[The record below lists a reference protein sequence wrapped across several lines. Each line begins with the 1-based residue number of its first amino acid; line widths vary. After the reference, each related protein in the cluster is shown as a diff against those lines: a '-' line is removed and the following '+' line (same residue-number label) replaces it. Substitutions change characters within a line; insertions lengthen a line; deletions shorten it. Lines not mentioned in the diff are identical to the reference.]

1 MKRIL
6 NSRQMQETDRYTID
20 VMQMPAM
27 VLMEKA
33 AEAVY
38 RHLMDGAFDTRRVL
52 VLCGS
57 GNNGGDGMAVAR
69 MLTIRKVDVE
79 LCLAGNPEHFTT
91 ESARQ
96 WKIAEN
102 YSVKVVKNPA
112 WCEYTTIIDALFGT
126 GLSRPVSG
134 KYAEWIEAVN
144 TSPARVL
151 SVDIPSGVNGS
162 TGQIMGHAVRADE
175 TVTFAF
181 HKPGC
186 LLYPGASCAG
196 RVHLADVGIY
206 ETAEAYE
213 PDMRLLEHSDLR
225 RLPPRM
231 ADGNKGTFGKILIIA
246 GSKDI
251 YGALYMCASA
261 AFRAGAG
268 MVKVLTVR
276 ENREILAA
284 ALPEAMVSCYDGGDW
299 LSQLDGGIRWADY
312 IGIGPGLGT
321 GERAAAL
328 VQALL
333 EKTDKPIVIDADG
346 LNILSSH
353 RDWLTSGR
361 APVILTPH
369 LGEMSRFTGIPLRQL
384 KEDPLGH
391 SAVLAKETGAVV
403 VMKDAHTVIG
413 LPDGGTRLNILGNS
427 GMATAGSG
435 DVLTGTILGCLGSGL
450 TPADAASVGVLLHA
464 CAGDL
469 AAEELGE
476 ASLMAM
482 DICSRLGR
490 VIMSVRETCGFR
502 NKTGREA
509 TGHAVKTAGRKNDG
523 TQQSIRKD

>member
-6 NSRQMQETDRYTID
+6 NSRQMRDTDQYAIH

-33 AEAVY
+33 AEAVCE
-38 RHLMDGAFDTRRVL
+38 RLAGGTFDTKRVL

-57 GNNGGDGMAVAR
+57 GNNGGDGIAVAR
-69 MLTIRKVDVE
+69 MLTLRNVDVE
-79 LCLAGNPEHFTT
+79 LCLAGNQEHFTA
-91 ESARQ
+91 ESALQ

-112 WCEYTTIIDALFGT
+112 WREYTTIIDALFGT

-134 KYAEWIEAVN
+134 KYAERIEEAN
-144 TSPARVL
+144 ASPARVL

-206 ETAEAYE
+206 ETAEKYE
-213 PDMRLLEHSDLR
+213 PDIRLLERSDLR
-225 RLPPRM
+225 RLPPRT
-231 ADGNKGTFGKILIIA
+231 ADGNKGTFGKILIAA

-251 YGALYMCASA
+251 YGAAYMCASA

-268 MVKVLTVR
+268 MVKVLTAR

-284 ALPEAMVSCYDGGDW
+284 ALPEAMVFCYDGEDW
-299 LSQLDGGIRWADY
+299 LSQLDSGIQWADY
-312 IGIGPGLGT
+312 IGVGPGLGT
-321 GERAAAL
+321 GERAVAL
-328 VQALL
+328 VRALL
-333 EKTDKPIVIDADG
+333 ERTDKPMVIDADG
-346 LNILSSH
+346 LNILSGH
-353 RDWLTSGR
+353 RDWLTAGH

-369 LGEMSRFTGIPLRQL
+369 MGEMSRLTGIPVGKL
-384 KEDPLGH
+384 KEDPLGQ
-391 SAVLAKETGAVV
+391 SAALAKETGAVV
-403 VMKDAHTVIG
+403 VMKDARTVIG
-413 LPDGGTRLNILGNS
+413 LPDGSTLLNILGNS

-450 TPADAASVGVLLHA
+450 SPADAASAGVLLHA
-464 CAGDL
+464 CAGDQ
-469 AAEELGE
+469 AAMELGE

-482 DICSRLGR
+482 DICRRLGR
-490 VIMSVRETCGFR
+490 IMESCTYTPLTEICRTE
-502 NKTGREA
+502 K
-509 TGHAVKTAGRKNDG
+509 
-523 TQQSIRKD
+523 Q